1 MITIL
6 RSLFLCFAA
15 FVMLSS
21 CSPRITV
28 MSFNVRQSKAK
39 EVDPNNSWTNRK
51 EACLTMLKETM
62 PDVVGF
68 QEVQMQDQWPFFRD
82 GLSHTHQGYAIGRRD
97 GKVKGETSGFL
108 YNPDRLTLLDYG
120 TFWLSET
127 PEQPSLSFDEKYYR
141 SATWG
146 VFRTKKSGKY
156 FFYVNTHMGLTYKSQ
171 IQGFKVILQHLPKL
185 NPEGYPTIITGDF
198 NVPASHDAFAQA
210 RETMNNA
217 IDIAKET
224 RNEEVPTY
232 NAWGN
237 ARKATLV
244 DHIWLSK
251 DIKCL
256 LYVTDNKSYDGHEF
270 ISDHFPVYVEI
281 KL

>member
-1 MITIL
+1 MKTIL
-6 RSLFLCFAA
+6 QITYVCLAA
-15 FVMLSS
+15 LILSS

-51 EACLTMLKETM
+51 DACLTMLRETM

-68 QEVQMQDQWPFFRD
+68 QEVQMGDQWPFFRD
-82 GLSHTHQGYAIGRRD
+82 SLSASYDGYAIGRRD

-108 YNPDRLTLLDYG
+108 YNRTKLTLLEHG

-146 VFRTKKSGKY
+146 IFKVARSNKCFLY
-156 FFYVNTHMGLTYKSQ
+156 INTHMGLTYKSQ
-171 IQGFKVILQHLPKL
+171 TQGFKVILEKLPQL
-185 NPEGYPTIITGDF
+185 NPDGYPVVITGDF
-198 NVPASHDAFAQA
+198 NVPVNHDAFAQA

-217 IDIAKET
+217 LDVAQQT
-224 RNEEVPTY
+224 GNADAPTY
-232 NAWGN
+232 TAWGN
-237 ARKATLV
+237 ESKYV
-244 DHIWLSK
+244 IIDHIWLSR
-251 DIKCL
+251 DIRCL
-256 LYVTDNKSYDGHEF
+256 VYVTDNKAYDGHQF
-270 ISDHFPVYVEI
+270 ISDHYPVIAEL
-281 KL
+281 KF